1 MTIHHLYIN
10 YSICHFRNPMI
21 GGTYHFVQAYILG
34 LFKGKTRPMSMALY
48 GTVPPFWDP
57 EIPIEK

>member
-1 MTIHHLYIN
+1 
-10 YSICHFRNPMI
+10 MI

-48 GTVPPFWDP
+48 GTVPAFWDP